1 MKVEPGIG
9 MGISKLAEEFDQF
22 LRENCADKS
31 NVEMLRLA
39 GGGSF
44 SGISC
49 PSNAGKDVLSFFSK
63 SFSSSGNGN
72 LSSGSLKQLDA
83 ELFLELPNVPGK
95 GWLSKMKS
103 LGCAGE

>member
-1 MKVEPGIG
+1 MLRRKKCHKALHHPPSGNHISRKLFWSNPDEPNIEISVREFLNLFGRKSVMKVEPGIG
-9 MGISKLAEEFDQF
+9 IGISKLAEEFDQF

-49 PSNAGKDVLSFFSK
+49 PSNAARIS
-63 SFSSSGNGN
+63 
-72 LSSGSLKQLDA
+72 
-83 ELFLELPNVPGK
+83 
-95 GWLSKMKS
+95 
-103 LGCAGE
+103 